1 MKNGFSQ
8 ESKVISFWETGWNDA
23 KELNWN
29 KAIHSSFL
37 QVSLANCFWNHW
49 NCAWL
54 SVKQF
59 FTSKACAELFIL
71 CGKERQGAE
80 CVWFPRNCL
89 VETEDVHAVITWG
102 RPWLSG
108 AVSPPLLRG
117 AVTIV
122 TAVGFLGKTLFC
134 FCYSEVKLLLSISS
148 DQWSLLARLTCAC
161 YLWLCHCLWS
171 EVDWFLMEPSG
182 DCAVWRSRCYTPSKL
197 LCGETMLFNGYNSSG
212 LVLMEGV
219 LGMDVCQ

>member
-102 RPWLSG
+102 RPRLSG

-117 AVTIV
+117 AVTICYCYWFSWKNTFLFLLFRGK
-122 TAVGFLGKTLFC
+122 TAVKYIQWPVISSGKINLC
-134 FCYSEVKLLLSISS
+134 LLSMTLPLSVVWGGLIP
-148 DQWSLLARLTCAC
+148 DGAQWRLRCVEEQVLHSIKVA
-161 YLWLCHCLWS
+161 LWWNN
-171 EVDWFLMEPSG
+171 VI
-182 DCAVWRSRCYTPSKL
+182 
-197 LCGETMLFNGYNSSG
+197 
-212 LVLMEGV
+212 
-219 LGMDVCQ
+219 